1 MIQMYAYIAL
11 QALEV
16 RKSERLTIEKNAQKV
31 WDKVKLDAENS
42 VKVLNAD
49 NGNLQN
55 NLSLLKNK
63 VVSHEESIV
72 RYGSS
77 HTDLPSDDLGLIVYT
92 DGRNFPASGTYH
104 SPKFYRKPRSESRS
118 KISLT

>member
-1 MIQMYAYIAL
+1 MIQVQAYIVL
-11 QALEV
+11 QALEL

-31 WDKVKLDAENS
+31 WNKIKLDAENS

-49 NGNLQN
+49 NNDLQN
-55 NLSLLKNK
+55 NLSLLKNN

-77 HTDLPSDDLGLIVYT
+77 NDPELIVYT
-92 DGRNFPASGTYH
+92 VGRNFPASGTYL
-104 SPKFYRKPRSESRS
+104 SPKFYRKTQAQEHLFKVP
-118 KISLT
+118 LT